1 MPKYKGV
8 QKKRNKWYWYID
20 YIGKRYWS
28 KGFDAAEDAARDRSL
43 TKTKMISGT
52 YIDSHKMTVRDFAIK
67 YLEDYASGLSSA
79 TFEIREGNLRLY
91 ILPVIGN
98 VKVQDLKPFHIL
110 TLQKKLLEKTTVV
123 NTRKIM
129 TTLRTIL
136 NKAIRWD
143 VISVNPATKVDLPE
157 HEETNMVI
165 LNPDQ
170 VLKLIS
176 SCGIR
181 DRCILSLAAFAGLR
195 SGELFGLQWN
205 DIDFDKNTITLN
217 RQWTHRRIEE
227 KLKSKKSKTEFPM
240 VKDLAVYLKEW
251 RLLSQ
256 GESWIFP
263 ARGDTYPLDI
273 NYWIKK
279 TFKRLLRENNLPEV
293 KPHSLRHFFASAII
307 HSGVSAE
314 DTQELMRHSS
324 YNITMS
330 FYRHLFPGQ
339 LEEALGKFQNYISAV
354 KRNV

>member
-8 QKKRNKWYWYID
+8 QKKRDKWYWYID
-20 YIGKRYWS
+20 YKGKRYWS

-43 TKTKMISGT
+43 TKNKMISGT
-52 YIDSHKMTVRDFAIK
+52 YVDSHKMTVRDFAIK

-79 TFEIREGNLRLY
+79 TFLIREGNLRLY

-176 SCGIR
+176 SCGIQE
-181 DRCILSLAAFAGLR
+181 RCILSLAAFAGLR
-195 SGELFGLQWN
+195 TGELFGLMWD
-205 DIDFDKNTITLN
+205 DINFEKNTITLN
-217 RQWTHRRIEE
+217 RQWTHRRIKD
-227 KLKSKKSKTEFPM
+227 KLKSKKSKAEFPM
-240 VKDLAVYLKEW
+240 VKDLIQSLKEW
-251 RLLSQ
+251 RLLSKCK
-256 GESWIFP
+256 SWVFP
-263 ARGDTYPLDI
+263 ARGEVHPLDV
-273 NYWIKK
+273 NYWNKN
-279 TFKRLLRENNLPEV
+279 TFKKLLVINDLPEV

-324 YNITMS
+324 YQITMG

-339 LEEALGKFQNYISAV
+339 LEQALDKFHNYISAV
-354 KRNV
+354 KKNV